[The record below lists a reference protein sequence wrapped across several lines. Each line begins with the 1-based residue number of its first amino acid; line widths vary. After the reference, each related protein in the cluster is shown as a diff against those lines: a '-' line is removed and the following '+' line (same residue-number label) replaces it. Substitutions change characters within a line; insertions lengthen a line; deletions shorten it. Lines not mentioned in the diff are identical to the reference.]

1 MFFLLP
7 NHKFWMS
14 DYGKQ
19 NKLFSINH
27 FGPVL
32 ILFDFIIL
40 VFRNESVEPVIIYL
54 FQYEQK
60 HFI

>member
-7 NHKFWMS
+7 NHKFLMS

-19 NKLFSINH
+19 NKFFLINH

-32 ILFDFIIL
+32 ILFDFIL

>member
-7 NHKFWMS
+7 NHKFLML

-19 NKLFSINH
+19 NKLFSINN

-40 VFRNESVEPVIIYL
+40 VFRIESVEPVS
-54 FQYEQK
+54 
-60 HFI
+60 